1 MRKQFHG
8 KPELT
13 KIIGLLPENK
23 LNNFQIVYEVKFL
36 TRKQPGAAW
45 LKSQNPGGKNSL
57 S

>member
-23 LNNFQIVYEVKFL
+23 LNNF
-36 TRKQPGAAW
+36 
-45 LKSQNPGGKNSL
+45 SDSL
-57 S
+57 